1 MSNASHFKLRLQLRL
16 IHRHGDSVAQGLII
30 QAIANGL
37 HVDRRTHTAVQ
48 KFLESAIRDERLH
61 VIVSA
66 TGFNFRQRRN
76 PAPSVDRIETL
87 KRLMLKWSN
96 QPVIE
101 AHSERFPISRRP
113 DGCQEL
119 VDRDTL
125 RKTTV

>member
-37 HVDRRTHTAVQ
+37 HVNPRTHTVVLD
-48 KFLESAIRDERLH
+48 FLESAIRDERLH
-61 VIVSA
+61 VIASA

-101 AHSERFPISRRP
+101 AHIERFPISRRP